1 MKDFNWLG
9 FKLSKLSVCCKT
21 IEEEMD
27 FLIQCEK
34 QGLLW
39 CSGAKPTNCTYL
51 KDGIVDGDVIYF
63 DMHFG
68 SLGYS
73 DLDSVGIDEMEN
85 AIHWQVEPKDLTWR
99 EVFTNIQE
107 GETYAF
113 GDYEISLKE
122 NKIIVGQREGYAL
135 FFDDTCKFIKKEQ
148 PKPVDFNMA
157 FKAMKQGGI
166 IQSIYSNY
174 YFKLDVDS
182 SLLQGQSKATITQY
196 GSFEFKEIDDQ
207 WLIIG

>member
-39 CSGAKPTNCTYL
+39 SSGAKPTAHTYL
-51 KDGIVDGDVIYF
+51 KNEVLGAIYFNTSYSCYSGDV
-63 DMHFG
+63 
-68 SLGYS
+68 SLQFTR
-73 DLDSVGIDEMEN
+73 VGDMEN
-85 AIHWQVEPKDLTWR
+85 VIRWQVEPKDFTWR
-99 EVFTNIQE
+99 EVFANIQE
-107 GETYAF
+107 GEEYTLYNKFIKMVDGRLMF
-113 GDYEISLKE
+113 GDDTGCMSFSL
-122 NKIIVGQREGYAL
+122 
-135 FFDDTCKFIKKEQ
+135 DSKFTKKEQ
-148 PKPVDFNMA
+148 PKPVDFNEA

-174 YFKLDVDS
+174 YYKLDVDS

-196 GSFEFKEIDDQ
+196 GSFEFEEIDDQ
-207 WLIIG
+207 WLIIK

>member
-9 FKLSKLSVCCKT
+9 FKQGEFSVRCKT
-21 IEEEMD
+21 VEEEKD
-27 FLIQCEK
+27 FLTQCEK

-39 CSGAKPTNCTYL
+39 CSGAKPTAHTYL
-51 KDGIVDGDVIYF
+51 KDEMLKVIYF
-63 DMHFG
+63 DTSYSWYG
-68 SLGYS
+68 GDVSLQFTRAR
-73 DLDSVGIDEMEN
+73 DMKNVIR
-85 AIHWQVEPKDLTWR
+85 WQVEPKDLTWR

-107 GETYAF
+107 GEEYTLYNKFIKMVDGRLMF
-113 GDYEISLKE
+113 GDDTGCMSFSL
-122 NKIIVGQREGYAL
+122 
-135 FFDDTCKFIKKEQ
+135 DSKFTKKEQ
-148 PKPVDFNMA
+148 PKPVDFNEA

-174 YFKLDVDS
+174 YYKLDVDS

-196 GSFEFKEIDDQ
+196 GSFKFEEINDQ

>member
-39 CSGAKPTNCTYL
+39 SSGAKPTAHTYL
-51 KDGIVDGDVIYF
+51 KNEVLGAIYFNTSYSCYSGDV
-63 DMHFG
+63 
-68 SLGYS
+68 SLQFTR
-73 DLDSVGIDEMEN
+73 VGDMEN
-85 AIHWQVEPKDLTWR
+85 AIHWQVEPKDFTWR

-107 GETYAF
+107 GEEYTLYNKFIKMVDGRLMF
-113 GDYEISLKE
+113 GDDTGCMSFSL
-122 NKIIVGQREGYAL
+122 
-135 FFDDTCKFIKKEQ
+135 DSKFTKKEQ
-148 PKPVDFNMA
+148 PKPVDFNEA

-174 YFKLDVDS
+174 CYKLDVDS

-196 GSFEFKEIDDQ
+196 GSFEFEEIDDQ
-207 WLIIG
+207 WLIIK

>member
-39 CSGAKPTNCTYL
+39 CSGAKPTAHTYL
-51 KDGIVDGDVIYF
+51 KDEMLKVIYF
-63 DMHFG
+63 DTSYSWYG
-68 SLGYS
+68 GDVSLQFTRAR
-73 DLDSVGIDEMEN
+73 DMKNVIR
-85 AIHWQVEPKDLTWR
+85 WQVEPKDLTWR

-107 GETYAF
+107 GEEYTLYNKFIKMVDGRLMF
-113 GDYEISLKE
+113 GDDTGCMSFSL
-122 NKIIVGQREGYAL
+122 
-135 FFDDTCKFIKKEQ
+135 DSKFTKKEQ
-148 PKPVDFNMA
+148 PKPVDFNEA

-174 YFKLDVDS
+174 YYKLDVDS

-196 GSFEFKEIDDQ
+196 GSFEFEEIDDQ
-207 WLIIG
+207 WLIIK

>member
-39 CSGAKPTNCTYL
+39 CSGAKPTAHTYL
-51 KDGIVDGDVIYF
+51 KDEMLKVIYF
-63 DMHFG
+63 DTSYSWYG
-68 SLGYS
+68 GDVSLQFTRAR
-73 DLDSVGIDEMEN
+73 DMKNVIR
-85 AIHWQVEPKDLTWR
+85 WQVEPKDLTWR

-107 GETYAF
+107 GEEYTLYNKFIKMVDGRLMF
-113 GDYEISLKE
+113 GDDTGCMSFSL
-122 NKIIVGQREGYAL
+122 
-135 FFDDTCKFIKKEQ
+135 DSKFTKKEQ
-148 PKPVDFNMA
+148 PKPVDFNEA
-157 FKAMKQGGI
+157 FKAMKQGEI

-174 YFKLDVDS
+174 YYKLDVDS
-182 SLLQGQSKATITQY
+182 SFLLQGQSKATITQY
-196 GSFEFKEIDDQ
+196 GSFEFEEINDQ

>member
-1 MKDFNWLG
+1 MKDFNWSG
-9 FKLSKLSVCCKT
+9 FKQGEFSVRCKT
-21 IEEEMD
+21 VEEEKD
-27 FLIQCEK
+27 FLTQCEK

-39 CSGAKPTNCTYL
+39 CSGDKPTNCTYL

-63 DMHFG
+63 DMYFC

-73 DLDSVGIDEMEN
+73 DLDSVDIDEMEN

-107 GETYAF
+107 GEEYTLYNKFIKMVDGRLMF
-113 GDYEISLKE
+113 GDDTGCMSFSL
-122 NKIIVGQREGYAL
+122 
-135 FFDDTCKFIKKEQ
+135 DSKFTKKEQ
-148 PKPVDFNMA
+148 PKPVDFNEA

-174 YFKLDVDS
+174 YYKLDVDS

-196 GSFEFKEIDDQ
+196 GSFEFEEIDDQ
-207 WLIIG
+207 WLIIK

>member
-39 CSGAKPTNCTYL
+39 CSGAKPTAHTYL
-51 KDGIVDGDVIYF
+51 KDEMLKVIYF
-63 DMHFG
+63 DTSYSWYG
-68 SLGYS
+68 GDVSLQFTRAR
-73 DLDSVGIDEMEN
+73 DMKNVIR
-85 AIHWQVEPKDLTWR
+85 WQVEPKDLTWR

-107 GETYAF
+107 GEEYTLYNKFIKMVDGRLMF
-113 GDYEISLKE
+113 GDDTGCMSFSL
-122 NKIIVGQREGYAL
+122 
-135 FFDDTCKFIKKEQ
+135 DSKFTKKEQ
-148 PKPVDFNMA
+148 PKPVDFNEA
-157 FKAMKQGGI
+157 FKAMKQGEI

-174 YFKLDVDS
+174 YYKLDVDS
-182 SLLQGQSKATITQY
+182 SFLLQGQSKATITQY
-196 GSFEFKEIDDQ
+196 GSFKFEEINDQ

>member
-9 FKLSKLSVCCKT
+9 FKQGEFSVRCKT
-21 IEEEMD
+21 VEEEKD
-27 FLIQCEK
+27 FLTQCEK

-39 CSGAKPTNCTYL
+39 CSGAKPTAHTYL
-51 KDGIVDGDVIYF
+51 KDEMLKVIYF
-63 DMHFG
+63 DTSYSWYG
-68 SLGYS
+68 GDVSLQFTRAR
-73 DLDSVGIDEMEN
+73 DMKNVIR
-85 AIHWQVEPKDLTWR
+85 WQVEPKDLTWR

-107 GETYAF
+107 GEEYILYNKFIKMVDGRLMF
-113 GDYEISLKE
+113 GDDTGCMSFSL
-122 NKIIVGQREGYAL
+122 
-135 FFDDTCKFIKKEQ
+135 DSKFTKKEQ
-148 PKPVDFNMA
+148 PKPVDFNEA
-157 FKAMKQGGI
+157 FEAMKQGSV

-196 GSFEFKEIDDQ
+196 GSFEFKEINDQ

>member
-39 CSGAKPTNCTYL
+39 CSGAKPTAHTYL
-51 KDGIVDGDVIYF
+51 KDEMLKVIYF
-63 DMHFG
+63 DTSYSWYG
-68 SLGYS
+68 GDVSLQFTRAR
-73 DLDSVGIDEMEN
+73 DMKNVIR
-85 AIHWQVEPKDLTWR
+85 WQVEPKDLTWR

-107 GETYAF
+107 GEEYTLYNKFIKMVDGRLMF
-113 GDYEISLKE
+113 GDDTGCMSFSL
-122 NKIIVGQREGYAL
+122 
-135 FFDDTCKFIKKEQ
+135 DSKFTKKEQ
-148 PKPVDFNMA
+148 PKPVDFNEA

-174 YFKLDVDS
+174 YYKLDVDS

-196 GSFEFKEIDDQ
+196 GSFKFEEINDQ

>member
-1 MKDFNWLG
+1 MKDFNWTK
-9 FKLSKLSVCCKT
+9 FKLGKFSVCCKT

-39 CSGAKPTNCTYL
+39 CSGAKPTAHTYL
-51 KDGIVDGDVIYF
+51 KDEMLKVIYF
-63 DMHFG
+63 DTSYSWYG
-68 SLGYS
+68 GDVSLQFTRAR
-73 DLDSVGIDEMEN
+73 DMKNVIR
-85 AIHWQVEPKDLTWR
+85 WQVEPKDLTWR

-107 GETYAF
+107 GEEYTLYNKFIKMVDGRLMF
-113 GDYEISLKE
+113 GDDTGCMSFSL
-122 NKIIVGQREGYAL
+122 
-135 FFDDTCKFIKKEQ
+135 DSKFTKKEQ
-148 PKPVDFNMA
+148 PKPVDFNEA

-174 YFKLDVDS
+174 YYKLDVDS

-196 GSFEFKEIDDQ
+196 GSFEFEEIDDQ
-207 WLIIG
+207 WLIIK